1 MILMMKE
8 QALQC
13 TIMENYNDEIQLK
26 DIQTKQT
33 SLEEIFVTIV
43 KE

>member
-1 MILMMKE
+1 MLLNELSKSK
-8 QALQC
+8 
-13 TIMENYNDEIQLK
+13 IQLK